1 MIIQPVWLSGGEDAV
16 GRIFAPLQRAAEE
29 DLAGYR
35 EEQFALILEFMDRN
49 ARTLQR
55 VTHEVREAGETT
67 T

>member
-1 MIIQPVWLSGGEDAV
+1 M